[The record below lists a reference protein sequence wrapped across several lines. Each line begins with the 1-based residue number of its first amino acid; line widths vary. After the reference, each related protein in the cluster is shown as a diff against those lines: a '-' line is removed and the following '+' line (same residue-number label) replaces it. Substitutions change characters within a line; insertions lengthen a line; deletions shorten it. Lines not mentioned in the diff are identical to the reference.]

1 MQSSE
6 EKELI
11 EHIRFRPGMYLGT
24 LGNGKSTKD
33 GIYRLFQEILNF
45 SIDEF
50 RQGYGNEIEIEVEDN
65 QTISIRDYGTG
76 LSFNERTF
84 NAKPF
89 LKTSGITLDEEL
101 IISIAIALCSHLEI
115 SFYKNGVAS
124 YRRYKKG
131 VLIEE
136 TEKETELENG
146 TSIRFT
152 PDESVFNDFQYL
164 ENIVFQLLRDVTYLN
179 ESLYIIFNGTRM
191 RATDGMGELLA
202 DKKPHKSYYLYPI
215 IHFKD
220 EMIDVAITHSRYEG
234 EKCYSF
240 VNGLC
245 TNEGGSHL
253 YAFKETVASVVLE
266 LYPSDGFILKDVYV
280 GMICA
285 ISINMERPM
294 FNSVNRWRLE
304 SVYLSEN
311 KSCTVKEFIHD
322 FFYARFKEYLL
333 EHKDVCDVILER
345 ITTAKKHRIFAEKCL
360 SMSINQLVDLWNNGI
375 ETGELSSMELY
386 AIRDA
391 FLSKKVQTIEM
402 QRSNAIGKRLK
413 IGYDKV
419 FNIIHCSGRF
429 FSETSGVLLQF

>member
-1 MQSSE
+1 MQVLY

-24 LGNGKSTKD
+24 LGNGKPTKD

-76 LSFNERTF
+76 LYFNERTF

-89 LKTSGITLDEEL
+89 LKTSGITVDEVL
-101 IISIAIALCSHLEI
+101 VFNIAKALCSHMEI
-115 SFYKNGVAS
+115 SFYKNGVA
-124 YRRYKKG
+124 RYFHYKNG
-131 VLIEE
+131 ILIEE
-136 TEKETELENG
+136 TENETELENG
-146 TSIRFT
+146 TSIRLT
-152 PDESVFNDFQYL
+152 PDESVFNGFKYTED
-164 ENIVFQLLRDVTYLN
+164 IVFQILRNVTYLN
-179 ESLYIIFNGTRM
+179 EGLDMIFNGTRM
-191 RATDGMGELLA
+191 RATDGMRELLA

-234 EKCYSF
+234 EECYSF
-240 VNGLC
+240 VNGIS
-245 TNEGGSHL
+245 TNEGGTHL
-253 YAFKETVASVVLE
+253 YAFKETVASVVLK
-266 LYPSDGFILKDVYV
+266 LYPSDGFILKDVYA

-294 FNSVNRWRLE
+294 FNSVNRLKLE
-304 SVYLSEN
+304 SVYLSED
-311 KSCTVKEFIHD
+311 KSCTIKEFIHD
-322 FFYARFKEYLL
+322 SFYAKFKEYLL
-333 EHKDVCDVILER
+333 EHKDVCDIILER
-345 ITTAKKHRIFAEKCL
+345 ITIAKKHRIFAEKCL

-391 FLSKKVQTIEM
+391 FLNKKVQTIEM
-402 QRSNAIGKRLK
+402 QRSNAIVKRLK

-419 FNIIHCSGRF
+419 FNIIHCAGRF
-429 FSETSGVLLQF
+429 FSEISGVLLQF